1 MRACVRACVRAYA
14 RARARAGVS
23 AAVVRGPP
31 ERGGARQPH
40 ARLLRARQDRQ
51 GPPTFMMAFVSSA
64 DKPEY
69 TARQDRQGP
78 PAGAWGRDRAG
89 RRCRW
94 SRSAAWKLFWA
105 RRTYSLL
112 GPCIGRLMHFWC
124 SSTALVRHFYS
135 TLHYF

>member
-23 AAVVRGPP
+23 ASVVRGPP

-51 GPPTFMMAFVSSA
+51 GPPTFMMAHKLAVEYTA
-64 DKPEY
+64 VEY

-78 PAGAWGRDRAG
+78 PAGR
-89 RRCRW
+89 
-94 SRSAAWKLFWA
+94 
-105 RRTYSLL
+105 L
-112 GPCIGRLMHFWC
+112 GPGPGR
-124 SSTALVRHFYS
+124 A
-135 TLHYF
+135 TL